1 MSVLSY
7 EHAQNVCYWR
17 SANWAS
23 IEYKNDATAS
33 PQLQQNRKCPHGTS
47 ITLSR
52 SSIRHTSHMSS
63 WHSSD
68 SGGSNGRQSGIH
80 EWLWL
85 LASASLSLSSSDV
98 TWKAS
103 VWAPRLWLIAFR
115 NCSREYA
122 PLLYL
127 SMHDLVRTP
136 FWMLRFF
143 IGLRISIPCRILSAS
158 ATLSTVTF
166 WSSVI
171 FWVLHFSSP
180 AIWSVIFWS
189 CILQLLKKFWSVI
202 SWSCKFST
210 PTLLKINK
218 NNTLKITHH
227 KIKNRNVH
235 KQNKLV
241 TQDNV
246 ERFILDYM

>member
-80 EWLWL
+80 EWLVVTSISVPVTVVFGRHL
-85 LASASLSLSSSDV
+85 ESLGVSTQTVADCLQKLQSGVCTVVVSLNARLGLHAILNVAFLYWPPNLNTMSDPV
-98 TWKAS
+98 CIGHA
-103 VWAPRLWLIAFR
+103 VDRNILEFCHFLGPAFFQP
-115 NCSREYA
+115 C
-122 PLLYL
+122 
-127 SMHDLVRTP
+127 DLVHH
-136 FWMLRFF
+136 FL
-143 IGLRISIPCRILSAS
+143 
-158 ATLSTVTF
+158 
-166 WSSVI
+166 
-171 FWVLHFSSP
+171 VLHFT
-180 AIWSVIFWS
+180 VIEK
-189 CILQLLKKFWSVI
+189 ILVRHFLVLQIQHSHTTENKQKQHV
-202 SWSCKFST
+202 KNHT
-210 PTLLKINK
+210 P
-218 NNTLKITHH
+218 
-227 KIKNRNVH
+227 
-235 KQNKLV
+235 
-241 TQDNV
+241 
-246 ERFILDYM
+246 